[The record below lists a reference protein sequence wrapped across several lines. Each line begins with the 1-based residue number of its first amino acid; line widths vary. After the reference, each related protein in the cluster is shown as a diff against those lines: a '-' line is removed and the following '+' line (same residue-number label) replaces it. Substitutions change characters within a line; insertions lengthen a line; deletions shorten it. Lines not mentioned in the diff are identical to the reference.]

1 MGKAR
6 KDKVMNLGLTSLN
19 NFGGFWSTGL
29 VPGPLAPGPEIR
41 QSNISS
47 GKHRP
52 VAEGCF

>member
-19 NFGGFWSTGL
+19 NFGGFWSIGL

-47 GKHRP
+47 GIHRP